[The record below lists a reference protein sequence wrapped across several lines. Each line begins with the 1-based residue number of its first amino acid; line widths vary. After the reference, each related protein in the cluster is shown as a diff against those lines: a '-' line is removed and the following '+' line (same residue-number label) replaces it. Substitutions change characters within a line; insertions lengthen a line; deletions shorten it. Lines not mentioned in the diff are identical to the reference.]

1 MRRGEVAFIS
11 QMIRESQAFAR
22 QVKWF
27 TSLVSRGDNLP
38 PLYRLL
44 TEVGAVKVVKR
55 RWPRAKAK
63 SLYRLELYGRRQTP
77 SSILT
82 LLGGRA
88 VGARHRQ
95 LLPGLYRRANPGAVE
110 VLFHLGVEG
119 KTHRPLLQRQGGE
132 ADA

>member
-1 MRRGEVAFIS
+1 
-11 QMIRESQAFAR
+11 MIRESQAFAR

-44 TEVGAVKVVKR
+44 TEVGAVKVVKKEMAQGQKQSR
-55 RWPRAKAK
+55 FIAW
-63 SLYRLELYGRRQTP
+63 SYGRRQTP

>member
-1 MRRGEVAFIS
+1 
-11 QMIRESQAFAR
+11 MIRESQAFAR

-44 TEVGAVKVVKR
+44 TEVGAVKVVKKEMAQGQKQSRFIAWSFMDDAKR
-55 RWPRAKAK
+55 RRPFV
-63 SLYRLELYGRRQTP
+63 
-77 SSILT
+77 T